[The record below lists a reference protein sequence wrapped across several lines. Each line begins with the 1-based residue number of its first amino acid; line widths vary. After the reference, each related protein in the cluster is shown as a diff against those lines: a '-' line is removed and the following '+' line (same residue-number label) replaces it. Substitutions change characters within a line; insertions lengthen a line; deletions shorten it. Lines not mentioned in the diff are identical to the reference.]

1 MMVKITELQPLEKE
15 MITNRRYLHMHP
27 EVGFAVNNTHDYI
40 ASKLDELGIASIKHV
55 GKNSVIGVIDNGD
68 SPVIALRADIDALL
82 LQELNE
88 LDYNSQNQGKMHA
101 CGHDAHTAMLLG
113 AAKYLKEHKDLWRGT
128 LKLIFQ
134 EAEEGPNP
142 GGAKGVVDSKIL
154 DDVETVYALHVSP
167 EYPTGTFA
175 IKEGGAFAAVCTFRI
190 TLKGKGCHAAY
201 PHLGIDPIIMQA
213 EVVEAIQKIVSRKL
227 PPLEKAVI
235 SVTQVHGGTT
245 HNIIPDSVFLEG
257 TIRIFSQEA
266 KALIRSEF
274 EQILKGVSERHKGS
288 YEFSFIEEY
297 DVVVNTPDAFSDF
310 QRVVSDLFG
319 KGAFV
324 KLEKPSMGG
333 EDFFRYV
340 ELAKSGAIAWIGT
353 KKDETTANSLHNPRF
368 NIDEKALVNGAAVF
382 VNLITNYKRSE

>member
-1 MMVKITELQPLEKE
+1 MVKLTELQPLEKE

-142 GGAKGVVDSKIL
+142 GGAKGVVESGLLSDA
-154 DDVETVYALHVSP
+154 EAFFALHVSP
-167 EYPTGTFA
+167 EFPVGTFQM
-175 IKEGGAFAAVCTFRI
+175 KKNEAFASVCTFKI
-190 TLKGKGCHAAY
+190 TLKGKGAHAAY
-201 PHLGIDPIIMQA
+201 PHLGIDPIVMQS
-213 EVVEAIQKIVSRKL
+213 EVVDAIHKIVSRKL

-235 SVTQVHGGTT
+235 TVTQVHGGTT
-245 HNIIPDSVFLEG
+245 HNIIPESVYLEG
-257 TIRIFSQEA
+257 TIRIFSDMA
-266 KALIRSEF
+266 KNMIKSEF
-274 EQILKGVSERHKGS
+274 EKILTSITTRHGGS
-288 YEFSFIEEY
+288 YDFEFIEEY
-297 DVVVNTPDAFSDF
+297 DTVTNTPAAFAHF
-310 QRVVSDLFG
+310 QNVATGLFG
-319 KGAFV
+319 KTAFQELV
-324 KLEKPSMGG
+324 KPSMGG

-340 ELAKSGAIAWIGT
+340 DLVKNGCIAWIGT
-353 KKDETTANSLHNPRF
+353 ASNEATAYSLHHPMF
-368 NIDEKALVNGAAVF
+368 NIDEAALIKGTALL

>member
-1 MMVKITELQPLEKE
+1 MVKLTELQPLEKE

-175 IKEGGAFAAVCTFRI
+175 IKEGVAFAAVCTFRI

-235 SVTQVHGGTT
+235 
-245 HNIIPDSVFLEG
+245 
-257 TIRIFSQEA
+257 
-266 KALIRSEF
+266 
-274 EQILKGVSERHKGS
+274 
-288 YEFSFIEEY
+288 
-297 DVVVNTPDAFSDF
+297 
-310 QRVVSDLFG
+310 
-319 KGAFV
+319 
-324 KLEKPSMGG
+324 
-333 EDFFRYV
+333 
-340 ELAKSGAIAWIGT
+340 
-353 KKDETTANSLHNPRF
+353 
-368 NIDEKALVNGAAVF
+368 
-382 VNLITNYKRSE
+382 